1 MNTTMTNEL
10 HEPRLKLSTDDVQA
24 NIWLLAHKDKF
35 LHHLRDTGE
44 VDHALLV
51 NFVASIVHAY
61 QQNAYHADRAWR
73 MTTSELVKAHADWLD
88 AVQGVLDMPNDL
100 LAPLDAVRHRDG

>member
-1 MNTTMTNEL
+1 MNNT
-10 HEPRLKLSTDDVQA
+10 PRQPLDLSTDDVQA

-44 VDHALLV
+44 VDHALLQ
-51 NFVASIVHAY
+51 NFVASLVHAY

-73 MTTSELVKAHADWLD
+73 MTTSALVKAHADWLD
-88 AVQGVLDMPNDL
+88 AVQGVLNLPDAL
-100 LAPLDAVRHRDG
+100 LAPLDAVRHRDR

>member
-1 MNTTMTNEL
+1 MDSTPHEL
-10 HEPRLKLSTDDVQA
+10 PLNLRTDDVQA

-44 VDHALLV
+44 VDHALLQ
-51 NFVASIVHAY
+51 NFVASLVHAY

-73 MTTSELVKAHADWLD
+73 MTTSELVKAHVDWLD
-88 AVQGVLDMPNDL
+88 AVQDVLKLPHGL
-100 LAPLDAVRHRDG
+100 LAPLDAVRHRDR

>member
-1 MNTTMTNEL
+1 MNDTPHQPL
-10 HEPRLKLSTDDVQA
+10 DLSTDDVQA
-24 NIWLLAHKDKF
+24 NIWLLAHKDTF

-44 VDHALLV
+44 VDHALLA
-51 NFVASIVHAY
+51 NLVASLVHAY

-88 AVQGVLDMPNDL
+88 AVQGVLTLPDEL